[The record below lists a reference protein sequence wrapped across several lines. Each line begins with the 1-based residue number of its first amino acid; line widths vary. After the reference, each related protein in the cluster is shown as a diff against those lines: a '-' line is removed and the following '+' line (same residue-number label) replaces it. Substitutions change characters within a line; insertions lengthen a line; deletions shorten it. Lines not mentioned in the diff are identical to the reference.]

1 MQTPN
6 IKVYILVSGVLII
19 LFLIVSFVPF
29 GRKNGNQQG
38 SDNFPTPTL
47 FEGSQMPTITE
58 PSPIEAVDFTG
69 AVEEEIPLDL
79 ANTAAERQNLMGQ
92 TPFDTG
98 LFQID
103 FDYNEDKFI
112 VTLTE
117 PKQEN
122 RQQFDQWLKSNYPN
136 LNTNQFNFR

>member
-1 MQTPN
+1 MNPPN
-6 IKVYILVSGVLII
+6 IKIYIIISGILIV

-38 SDNFPTPTL
+38 SENFPTPTL
-47 FEGSQMPTITE
+47 FEGSQLPTITE
-58 PSPIEAVDFTG
+58 PSSIEAVDFTG
-69 AVEEEIPLDL
+69 AAEEEIPPDI
-79 ANTAAERQNLMGQ
+79 ANSATERQNLMNQ

-98 LFQID
+98 LFQVD

-112 VTLTE
+112 ITLAE

-122 RQQFDQWLKSNYPN
+122 RQQFDQWLKDSYPN